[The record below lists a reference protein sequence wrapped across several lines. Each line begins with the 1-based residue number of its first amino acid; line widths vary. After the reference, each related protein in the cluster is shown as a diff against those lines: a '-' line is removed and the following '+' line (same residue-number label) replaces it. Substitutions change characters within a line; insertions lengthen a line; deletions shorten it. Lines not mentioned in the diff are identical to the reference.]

1 MPFTKGRSG
10 NPHGRPK
17 AGQSFAD
24 ALRMSLAG
32 RGPNGVK
39 KLRMIA
45 DALVDKAIGG
55 DIAAIRE
62 IGDRLDGKSRP
73 RESDKANQS
82 GISVVYVTEA
92 DAKCA

>member
-1 MPFTKGRSG
+1 MPFAKGRSG

-17 AGQSFAD
+17 AGHLFAD
-24 ALRMSLAG
+24 ALRMSLAAK
-32 RGPNGVK
+32 GPNGVK

-45 DALVDKAIGG
+45 DALVEKAIGG

-73 RESDKANQS
+73 RESEPPNQG
-82 GISVVYVTEA
+82 GISVIYCSEA
-92 DAKCA
+92 DARCV